1 SKIRGKSATTCITEK
16 LHNDN
21 VTKGLEF
28 ISNLLIKIAQMDNNE
43 IKKKIL
49 IKAFKILLPLT
60 SNEIYTNSTTS
71 TTTNTLIN
79 CEKQEKE
86 KIIFNI
92 PPSLFMVKFVFMKI
106 FKKIKKKK
114 MKLTILK

>member
-1 SKIRGKSATTCITEK
+1 
-16 LHNDN
+16 
-21 VTKGLEF
+21 
-28 ISNLLIKIAQMDNNE
+28 MDNNE

-106 FKKIKKKK
+106 FKENKAKKNEINNFKVNIYYVSKVHLHFFKKKYIFNYF
-114 MKLTILK
+114 LLILIGI